1 MPKQVLI
8 LEDEII
14 IANGVKLHLDKNG
27 YECEIAT
34 NSPEAEALLE
44 NHRFC
49 AIISDINLN
58 HEISGIDFIEKHIGD
73 SIPVVFLT
81 AYSDLE
87 TMKQAERTLPYAY
100 ITKPFNKNHLLIT
113 LNLAITNHKKRFIHN
128 LPEDINIEELSLSKR
143 EIVILHLLSQSKTT
157 EEISNELNIS
167 PLTVSTHRK
176 NIFKKTGTKSI
187 IELISLSIEKG
198 WI

>member
-1 MPKQVLI
+1 MLKQILI

-14 IANGVKLHLDKNG
+14 IANGIKLHLDKNG

-34 NSPEAEALLE
+34 SSIEAEELME
-44 NHRFC
+44 THRFS

-58 HEISGIDFIEKHIGD
+58 HEISGIDFIEKHIGE

-81 AYSDLE
+81 AYSDLA
-87 TMKQAERTLPYAY
+87 TMKQAELTAPYAY

-113 LNLAITNHKKRFIHN
+113 LNLAIANHRKKFIHN
-128 LPEDINIEELSLSKR
+128 LPAGIDIENISLSKR
-143 EIVILHLLSQSKTT
+143 EIEILELVAKSKTT
-157 EEISNELNIS
+157 EEISNILIIS

-176 NIFKKTGTKSI
+176 NIFKKTGTKSVL
-187 IELISLSIEKG
+187 ELISLSIEKG

>member
-1 MPKQVLI
+1 MLKQVLI

-14 IANGVKLHLDKNG
+14 IANGIKLHLDKNG

-34 NSPEAEALLE
+34 NSPEAEELLE
-44 NHRFC
+44 THRFS

-81 AYSDLE
+81 AYSDLA
-87 TMKQAERTLPYAY
+87 TMKQAEQTSPHAY
-100 ITKPFNKNHLLIT
+100 LTKPFNINHLLIT
-113 LNLAITNHKKRFIHN
+113 LNLAIANHKKKFIHN
-128 LPEDINIEELSLSKR
+128 LPAGVNLEDVSLSRR
-143 EIVILHLLSQSKTT
+143 ELEILELVAKSKTT
-157 EEISNELNIS
+157 EEISNTLNIS

-176 NIFKKTGTKSI
+176 NIFRKTGSKNVL
-187 IELISLSIEKG
+187 ELISLSIEKG